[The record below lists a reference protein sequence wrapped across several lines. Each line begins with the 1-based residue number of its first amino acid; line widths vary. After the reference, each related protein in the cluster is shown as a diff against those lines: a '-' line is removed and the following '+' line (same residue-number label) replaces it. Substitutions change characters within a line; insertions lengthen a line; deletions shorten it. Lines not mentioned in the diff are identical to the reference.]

1 MNGNTV
7 AEKNKHYILV
17 VDANIKDRFYT
28 CMLLQRFGY
37 EVFSAQTAEEAIEFI
52 TVAPPSAIL
61 ADADLNGSTL
71 YSQLSQDPR
80 FFDIPF
86 VILSWWPNP
95 VLENR
100 AREGGFSSY
109 LRKPNNVEEFYQIV
123 QIAIEKGPRRN
134 LRIATRLMAK
144 LEDGLDRC
152 EGIVTVL
159 SEFGMFFMTL
169 EPRPVNKTIS
179 ISFTINERLL
189 RVDALVL
196 YSISFEEGPY
206 KEPGMGLKFMNIG
219 RADREFIA
227 NFMRDRMEEGASR
240 QRSQHED
247 E

>member
-1 MNGNTV
+1 MNGNSV

-17 VDANIKDRFYT
+17 VDADIKDRFYT

-71 YSQLSQDPR
+71 FSRLSQDPR

-86 VILSWWPNP
+86 IILSWWPNAT
-95 VLENR
+95 LEDR
-100 AREGGFSSY
+100 AIEGGFSAY
-109 LRKPNNVEEFYQIV
+109 IRKPNNVEEFYQIV

-152 EGIVTVL
+152 EGLVTVL

-169 EPRPVNKTIS
+169 EPRPGHALIPV
-179 ISFTINERLL
+179 SFTINERLL

-196 YSISFEEGPY
+196 YSVSFEEGPY
-206 KEPGMGLKFMNIG
+206 KEPGMGLKFMNIS
-219 RADREFIA
+219 REDREFIA
-227 NFMRDRMEEGASR
+227 GFMRDQMEGGAAK
-240 QRSQHED
+240 QRAQP
-247 E
+247 